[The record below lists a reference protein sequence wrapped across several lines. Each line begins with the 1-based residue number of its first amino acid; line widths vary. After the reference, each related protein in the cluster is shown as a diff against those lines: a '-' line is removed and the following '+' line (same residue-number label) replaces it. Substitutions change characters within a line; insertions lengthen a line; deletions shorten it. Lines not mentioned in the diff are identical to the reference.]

1 LDQRYNGIKVSK
13 IKKSKIVKIVQ
24 IKITIIEGK
33 ERASR
38 KIIRKNKGKINEKTK
53 NIGENN

>member
-1 LDQRYNGIKVSK
+1 LDQRHNGIKVSK